1 MPDISLPYLES
12 SISLERSGD
21 VIPSDLLPDLDLELL
36 SVGLRAERDS
46 RDDTD
51 YPTQGS
57 RLSLAANHGSSLQGP
72 ERPYAYASAK
82 LDMYRPLSDRSVL
95 AGRLTACA
103 ANSNAPFFDKC
114 AIGLSDSM
122 RGFSPTEFIDARL
135 VSAQVELRQ
144 RLGRRIGVVAFGG
157 IGWTGDSYANLSDN
171 GSHSAIGAGLRYRVS
186 RNFPVDFSADVSIN
200 DVEETYL
207 YLFVGQ
213 RF

>member
-1 MPDISLPYLES
+1 MS
-12 SISLERSGD
+12 SHRTSCPTSTLSCSVSGCGQNG
-21 VIPSDLLPDLDLELL
+21 IRAMTRII
-36 SVGLRAERDS
+36 LRRD
-46 RDDTD
+46 
-51 YPTQGS
+51 
-57 RLSLAANHGSSLQGP
+57 H
-72 ERPYAYASAK
+72 
-82 LDMYRPLSDRSVL
+82 
-95 AGRLTACA
+95 ACA
-103 ANSNAPFFDKC
+103 ADSNAPFFDKC

-122 RGFSPTEFIDARL
+122 RGFSPTEFIDTRL

-144 RLGRRIGVVAFGG
+144 RLGRQIGVVAFGG